1 MEYILSMEKN
11 NSKDLFWIKTLHTG
25 IWLFF
30 NMVIFYLLYAVITD
44 KIDKWVWI
52 CLGLIVMEG
61 LILLFFKTVCPV
73 TLIAR
78 KYSDSQAHNF
88 DIFLPEWLAKHNK
101 TIYTTIVGFDVLVL
115 IYRLIWNK

>member
-1 MEYILSMEKN
+1 MEMDDTKKLLWVKI
-11 NSKDLFWIKTLHTG
+11 LHTG

-30 NMVIFYLLYAVITD
+30 NVVIFYLLYAVIVN

-61 LILLFFKTVCPV
+61 LILLVFKAVCPI

-101 TIYTTIVGFDVLVL
+101 TIYTSIVTFSVIVL
-115 IYRLIWNK
+115 IYQLIWNSRP

>member
-1 MEYILSMEKN
+1 MEMN
-11 NSKDLFWIKTLHTG
+11 DNKDLFWIKTLHTG

-30 NMVIFYLLYAVITD
+30 NVVIFYLLYAVISN

-52 CLGLIVMEG
+52 CLVLIVMEG
-61 LILLFFKTVCPV
+61 LILLVFKAVCPI

-101 TIYTTIVGFDVLVL
+101 TIYTSIVTISVIVL
-115 IYRLIWNK
+115 IYQLIWNSRP

>member
-1 MEYILSMEKN
+1 MEKN
-11 NSKDLFWIKTLHTG
+11 GNEDLFWIKILHTG

-30 NMVIFYLLYAVITD
+30 NVVIFYLLYAVISN

-61 LILLFFKTVCPV
+61 LILLVFKAVCPV

-78 KYSDSQAHNF
+78 KYSDSQANNF

-101 TIYTTIVGFDVLVL
+101 TIYTSIVALSVIVL
-115 IYRLIWNK
+115 IYQLIWNS

>member
-1 MEYILSMEKN
+1 MEKN
-11 NSKDLFWIKTLHTG
+11 FSKDLFWVKILHTG

-30 NMVIFYLLYAVITD
+30 NVVIFYLLYAVISN

-52 CLGLIVMEG
+52 CFGLIAMES
-61 LILLFFKTVCPV
+61 LILLVFKAVCPV

-78 KYSDSQAHNF
+78 KYSDSQSHNF

-101 TIYTTIVGFDVLVL
+101 TIYTSIVGFAVLVL
-115 IYRLIWNK
+115 IYQLIWNK